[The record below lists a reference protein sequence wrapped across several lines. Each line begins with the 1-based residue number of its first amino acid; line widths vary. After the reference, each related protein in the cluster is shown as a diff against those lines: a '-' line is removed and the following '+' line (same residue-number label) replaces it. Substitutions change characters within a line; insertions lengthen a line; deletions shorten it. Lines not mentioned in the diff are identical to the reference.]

1 MVAEQSAKKQVNRE
15 KKSSP
20 FRQNGQE
27 YLGKYF
33 EVTGIIS
40 RFVSEFISYFSKN
53 QSKYRF

>member
-40 RFVSEFISYFSKN
+40 RFVPEFISF
-53 QSKYRF
+53 F